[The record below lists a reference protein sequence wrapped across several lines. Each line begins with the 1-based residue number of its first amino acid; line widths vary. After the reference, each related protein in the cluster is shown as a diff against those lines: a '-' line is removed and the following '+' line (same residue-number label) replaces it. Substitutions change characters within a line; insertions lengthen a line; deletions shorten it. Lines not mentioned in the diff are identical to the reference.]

1 MNNMQTS
8 LTNIARFLILQK
20 DILWVLYLMFKK
32 MKKSFNIH
40 IQNVWDAA
48 TDDEHKTID
57 LL

>member
-1 MNNMQTS
+1 MQTS